1 MMKHFRKPRVKT
13 RMNTCIINLLKSQ
26 LKTIHILYTLTGIV
40 IKSVVVTSAIV
51 TSEVG
56 AHI

>member
-40 IKSVVVTSAIV
+40 IKSVVVTSVIV